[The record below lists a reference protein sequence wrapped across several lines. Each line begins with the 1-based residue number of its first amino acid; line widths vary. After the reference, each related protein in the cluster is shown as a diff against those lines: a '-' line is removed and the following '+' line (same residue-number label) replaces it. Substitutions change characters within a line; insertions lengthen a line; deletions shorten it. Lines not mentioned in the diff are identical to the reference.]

1 MHNRKRLIAVLV
13 GALSSLA
20 LAACGSSNHARVTP
34 AARLVRD
41 PGNAA
46 GKIVLSAVGAQR
58 IGLETA
64 TARQLVVTRR
74 VKTHGRQLKVRRAT
88 GTVIVP
94 ASAIIYDP
102 SGKTYAY
109 VAVGRLAFTEVPIV
123 IDQIN
128 GNAAYLGKG
137 PRAGSRVVSRGA
149 EELYGVQT
157 GVLAQT

>member
-1 MHNRKRLIAVLV
+1 MHNRKRITAVLV
-13 GALSSLA
+13 GALLSLA
-20 LAACGSSNHARVTP
+20 LAACGSANHVRLTP
-34 AARLVRD
+34 AARLVPV

-46 GKIVLSAVGAQR
+46 GKIVLSPLGARR
-58 IGLETA
+58 IGLA
-64 TARQLVVTRR
+64 TAATRQLTVTTT
-74 VKTHGRQLKVRRAT
+74 VKTHGRPHQVKRTT

-94 ASAIIYDP
+94 ASAVIYDP
-102 SGKTYAY
+102 SGKTYAF

-123 IDQIN
+123 VNQIN

>member
-1 MHNRKRLIAVLV
+1 MPNRKLTAVLV
-13 GALSSLA
+13 GALLSLA
-20 LAACGSSNHARVTP
+20 LAGCGSSKHVTVTP
-34 AARLVRD
+34 AARLVPM
-41 PGNAA
+41 PGSAA

-64 TARQLVVTRR
+64 AARQLTGTAT
-74 VKTHGRQLKVRRAT
+74 VKTRGRPRKVQRTT

-94 ASAIIYDP
+94 ASAVIYDP
-102 SGKTYAY
+102 SGKTYAF
-109 VAVGRLAFTEVPIV
+109 VAVGPLAFTEVPIV
-123 IDQIN
+123 VDQIN
-128 GNAAYLGKG
+128 GNDAYLGKG